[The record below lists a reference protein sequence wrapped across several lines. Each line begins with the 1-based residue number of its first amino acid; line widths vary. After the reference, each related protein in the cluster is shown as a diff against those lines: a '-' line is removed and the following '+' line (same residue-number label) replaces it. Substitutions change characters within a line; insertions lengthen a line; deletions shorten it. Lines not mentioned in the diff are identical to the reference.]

1 MMAARQ
7 PAAMQLRM
15 FAWCMAARQPPS
27 IYKRLGCLAA
37 SCDAASCAYAT
48 HTHTRLFSIPL
59 TPQKYSAALNNHLE
73 TAIPLGMP
81 AGGLSHIH
89 VLQPPTFHW
98 A

>member
-37 SCDAASCAYAT
+37 SCDAASCA
-48 HTHTRLFSIPL
+48 HTHTFVFHFPHS
-59 TPQKYSAALNNHLE
+59 TKVALR
-73 TAIPLGMP
+73 
-81 AGGLSHIH
+81 
-89 VLQPPTFHW
+89 
-98 A
+98 